1 MNQAGV
7 WSFRTRTGIARVVGG
22 RLRIR
27 HTFRGVA
34 AGTYDRMGSGSLL
47 QSFAASFGAVGVVGP
62 IQTVV
67 DSVTQGSLPDI
78 ISFGVASLIA
88 VVGLLIVISAPLWA
102 IFNRPA
108 AVDVYDIR
116 AVTVDDEEN
125 EVTIEYV
132 DDDIETTTLE
142 VQNEA
147 ALNEAVTVFEL
158 KGTPVER

>member
-1 MNQAGV
+1 MNQTGV
-7 WSFRTRTGIARVVGG
+7 WSFRTRTGVARVVGG

-27 HTFRGVA
+27 HTFCGVVV
-34 AGTYDRMGSGSLL
+34 GTYDRMDSGSLL

-67 DSVTQGSLPDI
+67 ERITQGLLPDI

-88 VVGLLIVISAPLWA
+88 VVGLLAVSTLWMV
-102 IFNRPA
+102 FNRPT

-116 AVTVDDEEN
+116 AVTVDDETHEL
-125 EVTIEYV
+125 TIEYV

-142 VQNEA
+142 AQNEA
-147 ALNEAVTVFEL
+147 ALDEAVTVFEL
-158 KGTPVER
+158 KGTPVTR